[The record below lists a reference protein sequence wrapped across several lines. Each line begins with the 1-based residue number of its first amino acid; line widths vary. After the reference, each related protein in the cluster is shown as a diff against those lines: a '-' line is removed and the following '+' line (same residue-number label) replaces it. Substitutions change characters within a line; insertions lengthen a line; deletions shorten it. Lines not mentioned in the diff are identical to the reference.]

1 MVMRSTCTCHRYGW
15 GELHSPWH
23 ITHLCL
29 RVCLL
34 QVYTGRSASGGC
46 YFCLHAV
53 VCHRVPLWLFTA
65 VAHMANKMHA
75 WSSLLLQ
82 DHLGRAEGYNIVHAD
97 KQFIVPTDGKPIR
110 GLIQDHVVAGVE
122 ITCRWGPAAAEPHLF
137 VVTRVL
143 VVLGLLGPHATS
155 CRSD

>member
-1 MVMRSTCTCHRYGW
+1 MAAATSACMPSCA
-15 GELHSPWH
+15 
-23 ITHLCL
+23 I
-29 RVCLL
+29 VCLF
-34 QVYTGRSASGGC
+34 GWS
-46 YFCLHAV
+46 
-53 VCHRVPLWLFTA
+53 PLS
-65 VAHMANKMHA
+65 AHMANKMHA